1 MAEGP
6 VVEIPIFPL
15 PNVVFFPHTHL
26 PLHIFEPR
34 YRQMIGD
41 CLAGDRRLA
50 VVLLKPGWDKDYYGA
65 PPVYQVAGAGEI
77 VNDERLPDGR
87 YNILL
92 RGFARVAIEEELPS
106 DKLYRIVRARQLPDR
121 YGTTARETLR
131 EALGTLRS
139 AFLRLLTEIQRSED
153 QLLNI
158 VSAAGDPGAML
169 DRIASIVV
177 PEAESRQKILEAL
190 DVEDRLRLVTS
201 SVLET
206 LLRLSSQKDG
216 GAERSRLN

>member
-26 PLHIFEPR
+26 PLHIFESR

-121 YGTTARETLR
+121 
-131 EALGTLRS
+131 
-139 AFLRLLTEIQRSED
+139 FLRLLTEIQRSED